1 MKYGKLGVL
10 GAVAVLVFG
19 ACSGST
25 PTVAPPASVPAT
37 SSAPSSSAPSSSG
50 ASSAPASVAAAPS
63 VCLNKKGS
71 SSSEIHIYSSEPLE
85 GTSLAQTSTIVA
97 ELKTVLDG
105 QKIGN
110 FTVKVISLDD
120 ASAANKGDWDGQVE
134 QSNATKA
141 INDPDAMAYIG
152 TYNSGAAKLSIP
164 LLNAACLVM
173 FSPANSYPG
182 LTKAVSGVTQPGEP
196 NSYYPN
202 GYRNYARDINTDDVQ
217 GAASSEWAYSLGK
230 KTAYV
235 IDDGQVYGQ
244 GIGRAW
250 AQHFAKIGGKVV
262 SANGTTEDYDPSATS
277 YSALADK
284 IKASGADVVF
294 IGAITGQGTP
304 LLWKA
309 IRASNPTITIFGPDG
324 VNEKSWFTGAG
335 SAADGT
341 YLTFGGVDISQLTGS
356 GKTWAATYEAANAGT
371 QPPFYA
377 AYGHAAGQVILAAL
391 QKAGTNDRYAVLQA
405 VMATSAL
412 DTVIGSFTLDSNG
425 DPKGGVISS
434 YLVGTTWP
442 PVYKGV
448 ITQST
453 P

>member
-1 MKYGKLGVL
+1 MNYAKLGAL
-10 GAVAVLVFG
+10 GAGAVLVLS
-19 ACSGST
+19 ACS
-25 PTVAPPASVPAT
+25 
-37 SSAPSSSAPSSSG
+37 SSSATAAPAGSAGAG
-50 ASSAPASVAAAPS
+50 ASAAAGAAPA
-63 VCLNKKGS
+63 VCANKKGS
-71 SSSEIHIYSSEPLE
+71 SSTEIHIYSSEPLE

-110 FTVKVISLDD
+110 FTIKFISLDD

-141 INDPDAMAYIG
+141 VNDPDAMAYIG

-164 LLNAACLVM
+164 ILNAACLVM

-182 LTKAVSGVTQPGEP
+182 LTKAVDGVTQPGEP

-235 IDDGQVYGQ
+235 IDDGQTYGQ

-262 SANGTTEDYDPSATS
+262 SANGTTEDYDPNATS

-294 IGAITGQGTP
+294 VGAITGQGTAK
-304 LLWKA
+304 LWKDIKA
-309 IRASNPTITIFGPDG
+309 GNPDITMFGPDG
-324 VNEKSWFTGAG
+324 VNEKSWFDGAG

-356 GKTWAATYEAANAGT
+356 GKAWATAYEAANNGT

-377 AYGHAAGQVILAAL
+377 AYGHAAGQVVLAAL

-405 VMATSAL
+405 VMATAGL
-412 DTVIGSFTLDSNG
+412 DTVIGSFTLDANG

-434 YLVGTTWP
+434 YHVGTSWP
-442 PVYKGV
+442 PEYKGV
-448 ITQST
+448 ITQQT